1 MNPDSHQRVAPPEIP
16 NASRTPLPSPSRIV
30 LAQPVVRYPADEKVT
45 IENDGDIELDTGT
58 GTNAKVLTTADIF
71 VQGST
76 EGVKAQLESLK
87 SQLQSA
93 LDEIATMKNQISSL
107 LSSETDPQVGTVTQE
122 KWCVGTSGGQVEC
135 TTDAPLSAIPA
146 GSLHG
151 YCFVDLD
158 EWDMGTC
165 ENAYAPALC
174 VSGQCDC
181 EEGYTKV
188 QMMFGGQGAVQA
200 LSREIQRWPDTFS
213 CMKD

>member
-1 MNPDSHQRVAPPEIP
+1 M
-16 NASRTPLPSPSRIV
+16 
-30 LAQPVVRYPADEKVT
+30 VRYPADEKVT

-58 GTNAKVLTTADIF
+58 GANAKVLTTADIF

-76 EGVKAQLESLK
+76 EGVKAQLDSVK

-107 LSSETDPQVGTVTQE
+107 LSSETDPEVGTVTQE

-146 GSLHG
+146 GSLLGHCYRSCDG
-151 YCFVDLD
+151 NGCRCGSASF
-158 EWDMGTC
+158 
-165 ENAYAPALC
+165 PALC
-174 VSGQCDC
+174 ISSQCHC

-188 QMMFGGQGAVQA
+188 NVAKANTGYGY
-200 LSREIQRWPDTFS
+200 PDINL
-213 CMKD
+213 CLKD